1 MSILNFFQQGVNSTG
16 LRAIDEALGYMP
28 SVSDVVNEENS
39 DSIAREIRA
48 MNSKRKPYDR
58 FTDQ

>member
-1 MSILNFFQQGVNSTG
+1 MK
-16 LRAIDEALGYMP
+16 LGYMP

-48 MNSKRKPYDR
+48 TNSKRKPYDR